1 MKTTKEIKEQEDR
14 SFEEDDSPDIPPPDI
29 VAYNESRSCADLYR
43 MYTQGLLEI
52 QPEFQREIVWKGP
65 AQTRFVDSL
74 IKAIIYL
81 TNPTRH
87 RQHRVDPNRRPR
99 HFQET
104 LVSVATLQDP
114 P

>member
-1 MKTTKEIKEQEDR
+1 MVTGQEDSIKKR
-14 SFEEDDSPDIPPPDI
+14 FGEP
-29 VAYNESRSCADLYR
+29 V
-43 MYTQGLLEI
+43 
-52 QPEFQREIVWKGP
+52 REIPRNFKCRIEEYAALLRG
-65 AQTRFVDSL
+65 L

-87 RQHRVDPNRRPR
+87 RQHRVDPNHRPR